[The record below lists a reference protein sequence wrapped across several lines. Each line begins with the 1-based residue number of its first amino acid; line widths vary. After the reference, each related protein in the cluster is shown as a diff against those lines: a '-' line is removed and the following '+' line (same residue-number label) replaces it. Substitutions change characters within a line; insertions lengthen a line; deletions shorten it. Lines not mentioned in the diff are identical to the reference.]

1 MIYKFICR
9 FHYPVRAEIYMSAAD
24 EETSRKEFNKLN
36 HNTFDWKDDPV
47 RREFTTLEII
57 DDKKS

>member
-9 FHYPVRAEIYMSAAD
+9 YHYPIRAEIYMSADD
-24 EETSRKEFNKLN
+24 EETARKEFNKLN
-36 HNTFDWKDDPV
+36 YNTFDWKDDPI

>member
-9 FHYPVRAEIYMSAAD
+9 YHYPIRAEIYMSADD
-24 EETSRKEFNKLN
+24 EETAMKEFNKIN
-36 HNTFDWKDDPV
+36 YNTFDWKDDPI

>member
-9 FHYPVRAEIYMSAAD
+9 YHYPVRAEIYMSADD
-24 EETSRKEFNKLN
+24 EETARKEFNKLN
-36 HNTFDWKDDPV
+36 YNTFDWKDDPI

>member
-1 MIYKFICR
+1 
-9 FHYPVRAEIYMSAAD
+9 MSAAD
-24 EETSRKEFNKLN
+24 EETARKEFKKLN

-57 DDKKS
+57 DDTKS

>member
-24 EETSRKEFNKLN
+24 EETAWKEFNKLI

-47 RREFTTLEII
+47 RKEFMTLEII
-57 DDKKS
+57 DDKKP

>member
-1 MIYKFICR
+1 
-9 FHYPVRAEIYMSAAD
+9 MSAAD
-24 EETSRKEFNKLN
+24 EETASKEFNKLN

>member
-9 FHYPVRAEIYMSAAD
+9 FHYPIRAEIYMSAD
-24 EETSRKEFNKLN
+24 NEETARKEFNKLN

-47 RREFTTLEII
+47 RRDL
-57 DDKKS
+57 